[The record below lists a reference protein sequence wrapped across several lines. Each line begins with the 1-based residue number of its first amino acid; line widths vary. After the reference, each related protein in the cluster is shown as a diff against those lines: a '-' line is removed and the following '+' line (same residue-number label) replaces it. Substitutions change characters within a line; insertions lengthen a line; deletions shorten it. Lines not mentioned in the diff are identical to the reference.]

1 MKFKKILLAL
11 LTTATCL
18 ASIVP
23 AYADTSE
30 SIYRSTPIPAR
41 TVSFNGVVAGDA
53 GLACS
58 LFKVSI
64 VETIQVSNRGA
75 GKHRPQF
82 KNTVLAEGVA
92 TGVATNQP
100 PNYCHYNL
108 SFAQP
113 FAVGQISAEPS
124 ATYWQN
130 RTISVLVDGGKEYAG
145 KYSYQPQ
152 GTIPDTLTIDVQ
164 AYKR

>member
-1 MKFKKILLAL
+1 MKLKKNALALAL
-11 LTTATCL
+11 LTIATSL
-18 ASIVP
+18 GSFLPAS
-23 AYADTSE
+23 ADE
-30 SIYRSTPIPAR
+30 LSTMSRPRPSR

-64 VETIQVSNRGA
+64 VERIQVGGYKNYP
-75 GKHRPQF
+75 KF
-82 KNTVLAEGVA
+82 KDTVLAEGVA

-100 PNYCHYNL
+100 PGYCRYNL

-113 FAVGQISAEPS
+113 ASIPLAEPS

-130 RTISVLVDGGKEYAG
+130 RTMSVLLDGGKDFAG

-152 GTIPDTLTIDVQ
+152 GAIPDVLTIDIQ

>member
-18 ASIVP
+18 APLVP
-23 AYADTSE
+23 AYADTADVIS
-30 SIYRSTPIPAR
+30 RPINLPTTR
-41 TVSFNGVVAGDA
+41 TVSFNGAVGGDA

-64 VETIQVSNRGA
+64 VETIQVGNRG

-82 KNTVLAEGVA
+82 KDTVLAEGVA
-92 TGVATNQP
+92 TGSATDRP
-100 PNYCHYNL
+100 GSCHYNL
-108 SFAQP
+108 AFAQP
-113 FAVGQISAEPS
+113 SAAIFVEPS